1 MLAALEALKEAG
13 VLDRAEIRIVLSGDE
28 KRIGSQSKQT
38 RRDMINAARL
48 SDLAL

>member
-28 KRIGSQSKQT
+28 KRIGSPIETNPAGHDQRGQT
-38 RRDMINAARL
+38 
-48 SDLAL
+48 